1 MPMHLVCIDYTM
13 ILRESH
19 ADSKI
24 IKRKPPLSVV
34 VCRDFFFQHFHHPF
48 ARVMAVFSLSAHRED
63 RDADMIANFGN
74 VKTAPSATT
83 GSRSSSCGALHSDP
97 PFVMV
102 SNKDALHKSKYD

>member
-74 VKTAPSATT
+74 VKTAECDHRKSFFFLWRF
-83 GSRSSSCGALHSDP
+83 GV
-97 PFVMV
+97 FIF
-102 SNKDALHKSKYD
+102 KDGIHTF